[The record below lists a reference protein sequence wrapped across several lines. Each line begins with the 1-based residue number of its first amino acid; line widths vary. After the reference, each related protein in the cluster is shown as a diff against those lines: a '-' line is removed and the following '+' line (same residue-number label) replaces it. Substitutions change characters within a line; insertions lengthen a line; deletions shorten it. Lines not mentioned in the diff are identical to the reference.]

1 MPKIYIAGP
10 MTGRHEHNYP
20 AFHAAAAK
28 LRGDGYTVINPAELH
43 GNDFGKPWDWY
54 LRRDIAALVECD
66 EIALLPGWM
75 NSRGA
80 RLEHHVAA
88 MLGMPE
94 RAHVVTGAFCPEVS
108 A

>member
-1 MPKIYIAGP
+1 MRRIYIAGP
-10 MTGRHEHNYP
+10 MTGIPEHNYP
-20 AFHAAAAK
+20 AFDAAAAK
-28 LRGDGYTVINPAELH
+28 LRAEGYAVTSPAELH
-43 GNDFGKPWDWY
+43 GDDVSQSWDWY

-66 EIALLPGWM
+66 EIALLPGWI

-94 RAHVVTGAFCPEVS
+94 RAL
-108 A
+108 